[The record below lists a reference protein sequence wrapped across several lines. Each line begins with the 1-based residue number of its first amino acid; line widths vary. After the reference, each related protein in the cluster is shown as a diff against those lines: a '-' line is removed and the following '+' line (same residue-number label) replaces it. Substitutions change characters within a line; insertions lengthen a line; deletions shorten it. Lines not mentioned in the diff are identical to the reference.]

1 MTLLGNWSS
10 PMPYQVDVSLD
21 SDGDGLPDAWELA
34 HQMNAL
40 DATGTNGAAGDF
52 DGDEFSNWSEYIAD
66 TDPRDASSFL
76 QVTGIQLVPGGV
88 QVSWQ
93 GGVLAI
99 QVLQQRLGLEA
110 GFDWVDVHSNFP
122 PTRLSNSWTISYDTN
137 TSSLFRVRAQRP

>member
-1 MTLLGNWSS
+1 
-10 PMPYQVDVSLD
+10 MPYRVDVSLD
-21 SDGDGLPDAWELA
+21 SDDDGLPDAWELA
-34 HQMNAL
+34 RGLNAL
-40 DATGTNGAAGDF
+40 DATGANSTSGDF

-122 PTRLSNSWTISYDTN
+122 PTDPSNFWTLSYGTN
-137 TSSLFRVRAQRP
+137 ASSVFRVRAERP